1 MKEIK
6 IPYYPRPQQR
16 MLHEQLD
23 KFRFAVAVMHRRAGK
38 TVFAINHLIKLAL
51 TSKKRNFRGAF
62 FSPTRVQ
69 SKLVAWDYLKE
80 FSRKVPGTKYNETE
94 LRADF
99 VTGGRITLFGA
110 ENPDAARGQYFDF
123 VVCDEY
129 AQMDSRMFAEVI
141 RPAIADRLGS
151 VCFIGTPQG
160 MGNNFYDLFEEAKS
174 LPDWFTC
181 TFKASETGLVPEEE
195 LESARKLMTEDQYAQ
210 EFECSWTANISGS
223 VYGKIISQMEDEKR
237 ISNFP
242 YDPGYPVDVYFDLGI
257 SDKTCV
263 LFVQQI
269 GRALFVI
276 DCYSNNNQSL
286 DHYADYIRKTNYAI
300 RNYVFPHD
308 IEQRELST
316 GHSRKEYAFTMG
328 MRPLKVCPKLPIEDG
343 IHAGQILLAKS
354 YIDRSSCKEFLD
366 AMKWYHRKWLDKQ
379 RVFSKPV
386 HDFSSHFADAWRTTA
401 VAIRELDLNEN
412 RRLEKFADG
421 TDYNPL
427 EIRSN

>member
-6 IPYYPRPQQR
+6 IPYTPRPQQR
-16 MLHEQLD
+16 MLHSKLEE
-23 KFRFAVAVMHRRAGK
+23 FRFAVAVMHRRAGK

-80 FSRKVPGTKYNETE
+80 FSRKIPGTKFNETE

-129 AQMDSRMFAEVI
+129 AQMDSRMFAEII
-141 RPAIADRLGS
+141 RPAISDRLGS
-151 VCFIGTPQG
+151 CLFIGTPQG
-160 MGNNFYDLFEEAKS
+160 MGNNFYDLFEEAKA
-174 LPDWFTC
+174 LPEWFTC
-181 TFKASETGLVPEEE
+181 TFKASETGLVPKEE
-195 LESARKLMTEDQYAQ
+195 LESAKKLMTEDQYEQ
-210 EFECSWTANISGS
+210 EFACSWTANISGS
-223 VYGKIISQMEDEKR
+223 VYGKIIEQMEDEKR

-257 SDKTCV
+257 SDQTV
-263 LFVQQI
+263 ILFTQQI

-286 DHYADYIRKTNYAI
+286 DHYADYVRKTNYNI
-300 RNYVFPHD
+300 RNYIFPHD

-316 GHSRKEYAFTMG
+316 GHSRKEYAFSMG

-354 YIDRSSCKEFLD
+354 FIDRSSCKPFLD

-386 HDFSSHFADAWRTTA
+386 HDFSSHYADAWRTTA
-401 VAIRELDLNEN
+401 VAIRELDMNEN

-421 TDYNPL
+421 TNYNPL

>member
-6 IPYYPRPQQR
+6 IPYTPRPQQR
-16 MLHEQLD
+16 MLHSKLEQ
-23 KFRFAVAVMHRRAGK
+23 FRFAVAVMHRRAGK

-80 FSRKVPGTKYNETE
+80 FSRKIPGTKFNETE

-129 AQMDSRMFAEVI
+129 AQMDSRMFAEII
-141 RPAIADRLGS
+141 RPAISDRLGS
-151 VCFIGTPQG
+151 CLFIGTPQG

-181 TFKASETGLVPEEE
+181 TFKASETGLVPKEE
-195 LESARKLMTEDQYAQ
+195 LESARKLMTEDQYEQ

-223 VYGKIISQMEDEKR
+223 VYGKIIEQMEDEKR

-257 SDKTCV
+257 SDQTV
-263 LFVQQI
+263 ILFTQQI

-286 DHYADYIRKTNYAI
+286 DHYADYIRKTNYNI
-300 RNYVFPHD
+300 RNYIFPHD

-316 GHSRKEYAFTMG
+316 GHSRKEYAFSMG

-354 YIDRSSCKEFLD
+354 FIDRSSCKPFLD

-386 HDFSSHFADAWRTTA
+386 HDFSSHYADAWRTTA
-401 VAIRELDLNEN
+401 VAIRELDMNEN

-421 TDYNPL
+421 TNYNPL

>member
-6 IPYYPRPQQR
+6 IPYTPRPQQR
-16 MLHEQLD
+16 MLHSKLEQ
-23 KFRFAVAVMHRRAGK
+23 FRFAVAVMHRRAGK

-80 FSRKVPGTKYNETE
+80 FSRKIPGTKFNETE

-129 AQMDSRMFAEVI
+129 AQMDSRMFAEII
-141 RPAIADRLGS
+141 RPAISDRLGS
-151 VCFIGTPQG
+151 CLFIGTPQG

-174 LPDWFTC
+174 LPEWFTC
-181 TFKASETGLVPEEE
+181 TFKASETGLVPKEE
-195 LESARKLMTEDQYAQ
+195 LESAKKLMTEDQYEQ

-223 VYGKIISQMEDEKR
+223 VYGKIIEQMEDEKR

-257 SDKTCV
+257 SDQTV
-263 LFVQQI
+263 ILFTQQI

-286 DHYADYIRKTNYAI
+286 DHYADYIRKTNYNI
-300 RNYVFPHD
+300 RNYIFPHD

-316 GHSRKEYAFTMG
+316 GHSRKEYAFSMG

-354 YIDRSSCKEFLD
+354 FIDRSSCKPFLD

-386 HDFSSHFADAWRTTA
+386 HDFSSHYADAWRTTA
-401 VAIRELDLNEN
+401 VAIRELDMNEN

-421 TDYNPL
+421 TNYNPL

>member
-6 IPYYPRPQQR
+6 IPYTPRPQQR
-16 MLHEQLD
+16 MLHDQLE

-80 FSRKVPGTKYNETE
+80 FSRKIPGTKFNETE

-129 AQMDSRMFAEVI
+129 AQMDSRMFAEII
-141 RPAIADRLGS
+141 RPAISDRLGS
-151 VCFIGTPQG
+151 CLFIGTPQG

-174 LPDWFTC
+174 LPEWFTC
-181 TFKASETGLVPEEE
+181 TFKASETGLVPKEE
-195 LESARKLMTEDQYAQ
+195 LESAKKLMTEDQYEQ

-223 VYGKIISQMEDEKR
+223 VYGKIIEQMEDEKR

-257 SDKTCV
+257 SDQTV
-263 LFVQQI
+263 ILFTQQI

-286 DHYADYIRKTNYAI
+286 DHYADYVRKTSYNI
-300 RNYVFPHD
+300 RNYIFPHD

-316 GHSRKEYAFTMG
+316 GHSRKEYAFSMG

-354 YIDRSSCKEFLD
+354 FIDRSSCKPFLD

-386 HDFSSHFADAWRTTA
+386 HDFSSHYADAWRTTA
-401 VAIRELDLNEN
+401 IAIRELDMNEN

-421 TDYNPL
+421 TNYNPL
-427 EIRSN
+427 QIRSN